1 MIESLSQVAGLH
13 RRSSVCRVHCL
24 TYAVARLLRGTPPS
38 VVILAEDRYKA
49 PYNLRLRNN
58 AHATLFRYIVA
69 VEVREMRR
77 EGHWRLVKVD
87 GTFEVQRV

>member
-1 MIESLSQVAGLH
+1 M
-13 RRSSVCRVHCL
+13 
-24 TYAVARLLRGTPPS
+24 
-38 VVILAEDRYKA
+38 VILAEDRYKA

-69 VEVREMRR
+69 GEVREMRR

-87 GTFEVQRV
+87 GLFELERV